1 MYRTMLLSKI
11 HRATVTQTDLNYVGS
26 ITIDG
31 ALMDEA
37 GMFENEK
44 VEVFDIDNGNRFQTY
59 TLRGEPGS
67 GHIGVN
73 GAAARLVDTGDKI
86 IIVNYAHMTEDE
98 MKTHKPTVIVVDD
111 DNNIA
116 RHRQ

>member
-11 HRATVTQTDLNYVGS
+11 HRATVTETHLDYVGS

-31 ALMDEA
+31 TLLDEA
-37 GMFENEK
+37 GIYENEK

-67 GHIGVN
+67 GGIGVN
-73 GAAARLVDTGDKI
+73 GAAARMVDKGDKI
-86 IIVNYAHMTEDE
+86 IIVNYGHMLEDE
-98 MKTHKPTVIVVDD
+98 MKTHRPKVIVVDG

-116 RHRQ
+116 RHEL